1 MLRFT
6 ALIVTIVTLS
16 LILGCNASTKF
27 VQGIDSEIEQL
38 QQVRDKL
45 EGKSVEE
52 LVAMIDTNGDGRVTK
67 NELKNFLVTLTG
79 AELDD
84 IGNAEIDVLWNKLGL
99 EETINVAEAET
110 NRVFP
115 SSPRL
120 LNISEPCL
128 EVLNQ
133 AVQIAIPIATVVAQ
147 HGIPGAIQAALC
159 IASFG

>member
-99 EETINVAEAET
+99 EETINVAEVKGAT
-110 NRVFP
+110 DRIPFVACIN
-115 SSPRL
+115 L
-120 LNISEPCL
+120 LIT
-128 EVLNQ
+128 
-133 AVQIAIPIATVVAQ
+133 AVQMGIPIATAVKD
-147 HGIPGAIQAALC
+147 HSIPKAIAAVKCVKSL
-159 IASFG
+159 G